1 VSRSPVVTR
10 VATPGDVPQLV
21 ELLAELRAV
30 EGRESLAVDPGLPV
44 NDVDARLLRALT
56 DPAYRVVVVTEDDT
70 PAGMA
75 VLATTSLGPLT
86 DERAVTVSHLVV
98 RRGFRRRGIGHA
110 LLAAAAAY
118 ADEIGVDHVLVGAYP
133 ALREA
138 NRFYARLG
146 FAPLSVRRV
155 AHVSTLRRRLA
166 APRQRFLVDDISRRR
181 LTRSG
186 RG

>member
-10 VATPGDVPQLV
+10 VALPVDVPQLV
-21 ELLAELRAV
+21 ELLGELRAV
-30 EGRESLAVDPGLPV
+30 EGRESLAVDPGWPAD
-44 NDVDARLLRALT
+44 DVEGRLYRALA
-56 DPAYRVVVVTEDDT
+56 DPGYRVVVATEDEV

-75 VLATTSLGPLT
+75 VLATASLGPLT
-86 DERAVTVSHLVV
+86 DERALTVSHLVV
-98 RRGFRRRGIGHA
+98 RHRFRRRGIGHA

-118 ADEIGVDHVLVGAYP
+118 ADEIGLDHVLVGAYP

-166 APRQRFLVDDISRRR
+166 APRQRSLIDDISRRR
-181 LTRSG
+181 LTRAG
-186 RG
+186 RN

>member
-1 VSRSPVVTR
+1 MSRPPVVTR
-10 VATPGDVPQLV
+10 LASPADTV
-21 ELLAELRAV
+21 ELVDLLGELREV
-30 EGRESLAVDPGLPV
+30 DGRESLAVDPGLPAD
-44 NDVDARLLRALT
+44 DVEGRLLRALA
-56 DPAYRVVVVTEDDT
+56 DPAYRVVVATQDGELV
-70 PAGMA
+70 GMA
-75 VLATTSLGPLT
+75 VLAAVSLGPLT
-86 DERAVTVSHLVV
+86 DERALTVSHLVV
-98 RRGFRRRGIGHA
+98 RRGFRRRGAGHA
-110 LLAAAAAY
+110 LLAVAASY
-118 ADEIGVDHVLVGAYP
+118 ADEIGVDLVLVGAYP

-166 APRQRFLVDDISRRR
+166 TPRQRSIIDDISRRR